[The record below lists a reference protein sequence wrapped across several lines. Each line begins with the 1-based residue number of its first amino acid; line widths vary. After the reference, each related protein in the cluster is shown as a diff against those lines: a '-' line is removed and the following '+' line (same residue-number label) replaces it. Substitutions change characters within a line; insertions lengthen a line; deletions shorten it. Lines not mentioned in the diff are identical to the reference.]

1 MLLHDNKCMYSTDSN
16 DEDEEPDYP
25 YHGSPQ
31 CNVASEGMQIL
42 IELGPPLLLTLN
54 FFWNSSTCTK
64 FNRHLSRVL
73 NIPYK
78 IIIKYYS

>member
-16 DEDEEPDYP
+16 DEEEEPDYP

-42 IELGPPLLLTLN
+42 FELGPPLLLTLN
-54 FFWNSSTCTK
+54 FFFGKVQHAPSSTGTC
-64 FNRHLSRVL
+64 LG
-73 NIPYK
+73 Y
-78 IIIKYYS
+78 